1 VALKRITSE
10 LANGDYVLL
19 DGTRGL
25 LIVNPSE
32 PTLAKYGRLA
42 QRLRSLE
49 EKLQDSR
56 LLPAVTLDGHR
67 VLLSGNI
74 ENESDSK
81 AILENGAEGV
91 GLFRTEYLFIRQE
104 SLPSEEQQFE
114 AYRAVA
120 KALKPAPVVIRSL
133 DLGGDKIRSHTNA
146 PDEMNPFLGWRAIR
160 LCLDESAMF
169 RDQLRAILRSSAEGN
184 VKLMYPMVSGLQE
197 LEQANALLEEC
208 KAALRAEG
216 VPFDEKM
223 EVGIMVETPSAA
235 LVADSLARKAQFF
248 SLGTNDLIQYALAVD
263 RTNEKIA
270 HLYDPT
276 HPAIVR
282 LIKLTV
288 DAAHRKGIWTGVCGE
303 LAGDPAMVPLLLG
316 LGVDELSA
324 APAMVPQVKFLI
336 RRLRISEAREL
347 AEFALTCDS
356 SATIL
361 ERCEQLART
370 AAPELFPEKAQG
382 DAS

>member
-1 VALKRITSE
+1 
-10 LANGDYVLL
+10 
-19 DGTRGL
+19 
-25 LIVNPSE
+25 
-32 PTLAKYGRLA
+32 
-42 QRLRSLE
+42 
-49 EKLQDSR
+49 
-56 LLPAVTLDGHR
+56 
-67 VLLSGNI
+67 
-74 ENESDSK
+74 
-81 AILENGAEGV
+81 
-91 GLFRTEYLFIRQE
+91 
-104 SLPSEEQQFE
+104 
-114 AYRAVA
+114 
-120 KALKPAPVVIRSL
+120 
-133 DLGGDKIRSHTNA
+133 
-146 PDEMNPFLGWRAIR
+146 
-160 LCLDESAMF
+160 
-169 RDQLRAILRSSAEGN
+169 
-184 VKLMYPMVSGLQE
+184 MVSGLQE
-197 LEQANALLEEC
+197 LERANSLLEEC

-216 VPFDEKM
+216 APFDEKM

-288 DAAHRKGIWTGVCGE
+288 DAAHQKGIWAGVCGE
-303 LAGDPAMVPLLLG
+303 LAGDPTIVPLLLG

-356 SATIL
+356 SAIIL

-370 AAPELFPEKAQG
+370 AAPELFPDKAQG
-382 DAS
+382 DTP